1 MEDILCCMDDLIND
15 VCRGWE
21 NADNS
26 PTQTVPSAQNGT
38 EEQGR
43 EANEKIDSSRT
54 DETGECYLH

>member
-1 MEDILCCMDDLIND
+1 MDDLIND